1 MIKLKLGWW
10 RRLKDKFSQIA
21 REEKLKA
28 IPQKYL
34 RLICLVL

>member
-10 RRLKDKFSQIA
+10 RRLKDKLSQIA

-34 RLICLVL
+34 TLMCMIL